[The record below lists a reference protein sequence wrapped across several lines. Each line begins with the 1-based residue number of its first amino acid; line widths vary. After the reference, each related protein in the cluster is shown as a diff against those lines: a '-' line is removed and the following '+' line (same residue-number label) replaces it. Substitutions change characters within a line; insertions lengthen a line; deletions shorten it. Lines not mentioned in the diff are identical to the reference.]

1 MSDEF
6 KHLMFATEY
15 NCGKKKALKASE
27 QAKQLGCKSLK
38 QISEQVGKPVQT
50 LINWHRDSNA
60 LFVAVCVGVAA
71 QNGKA

>member
-1 MSDEF
+1 M
-6 KHLMFATEY
+6 
-15 NCGKKKALKASE
+15 KASE

-60 LFVAVCVGVAA
+60 LFVAVCVGVATG
-71 QNGKA
+71 QSTSKPNIC